1 MPSWPQIHVDRSV
14 SWVLGFKAHITMSNF
29 PCHVLISTP
38 KKASLKKHHN
48 FVMNPL
54 LYQYII
60 NNSLILHIQIFWI
73 SLKTKYVHCNWLL
86 HFSLFKLTA
95 FYPCSLS
102 LAFLL
107 LLNKLSYLSCGFT
120 LYRRLMVYPNS
131 SSVLYISCS
140 LMVYRWSQSQVS
152 PPCMRAFF
160 VLCSIFI
167 LGGADICLFLPFAN
181 VGGC

>member
-1 MPSWPQIHVDRSV
+1 M
-14 SWVLGFKAHITMSNF
+14 LGFKAHITMSDF

-48 FVMNPL
+48 FVMNSL
-54 LYQYII
+54 LYQYIS

-73 SLKTKYVHCNWLL
+73 GLKTKYVHCNWLL

-102 LAFLL
+102 LAF
-107 LLNKLSYLSCGFT
+107 YCCWTSCHICPVVSHFIDVSWCT
-120 LYRRLMVYPNS
+120 RTVPL
-131 SSVLYISCS
+131 LYISCS

-152 PPCMRAFF
+152 LPCMRAFF
-160 VLCSIFI
+160 CVVFHSHLRWCWH
-167 LGGADICLFLPFAN
+167 LLFSPFR
-181 VGGC
+181 